1 MEERG
6 WQPPSDMS
14 TWHSDRIFG
23 LVLQVMMVVMMV
35 MEVVMMVMVVM
46 MMVVEDVELV
56 VGSFEALN
64 PLLLFKKRN
73 TAHMK

>member
-23 LVLQVMMVVMMV
+23 LVLQVMMVVM
-35 MEVVMMVMVVM
+35 VM
-46 MMVVEDVELV
+46 MMVVVVVEDVELV
-56 VGSFEALN
+56 VGSFKA
-64 PLLLFKKRN
+64 
-73 TAHMK
+73 

>member
-23 LVLQVMMVVMMV
+23 LVLQVMMVVMV
-35 MEVVMMVMVVM
+35 KMMVV
-46 MMVVEDVELV
+46 VVEDVELV
-56 VGSFEALN
+56 VGSFKAKI
-64 PLLLFKKRN
+64 PATPFQKRN

>member
-23 LVLQVMMVVMMV
+23 LVLQVMMVVMV
-35 MEVVMMVMVVM
+35 MIMVVVV
-46 MMVVEDVELV
+46 VVEDVELV
-56 VGSFEALN
+56 VGSFEAY
-64 PLLLFKKRN
+64 PLLLFKKG
-73 TAHMK
+73 TQPI

>member
-23 LVLQVMMVVMMV
+23 LVLLVMMV
-35 MEVVMMVMVVM
+35 MMMVVVM
-46 MMVVEDVELV
+46 MMMVVVVEDVELV

>member
-23 LVLQVMMVVMMV
+23 LVLQVMMVVM
-35 MEVVMMVMVVM
+35 VVVV
-46 MMVVEDVELV
+46 VVEDVELV
-56 VGSFEALN
+56 VGSFKA
-64 PLLLFKKRN
+64 
-73 TAHMK
+73 

>member
-23 LVLQVMMVVMMV
+23 LVLQVMMVVM
-35 MEVVMMVMVVM
+35 VM
-46 MMVVEDVELV
+46 MMVVVVEDVELV
-56 VGSFEALN
+56 VGSFKA
-64 PLLLFKKRN
+64 
-73 TAHMK
+73 

>member
-23 LVLQVMMVVMMV
+23 LVLLVMMVVM
-35 MEVVMMVMVVM
+35 VM
-46 MMVVEDVELV
+46 MMVVVVVEDVELV
-56 VGSFEALN
+56 VGSFEAY
-64 PLLLFKKRN
+64 PLLLFKKG
-73 TAHMK
+73 TQPI

>member
-23 LVLQVMMVVMMV
+23 LVLQVMMVVM
-35 MEVVMMVMVVM
+35 VM
-46 MMVVEDVELV
+46 MMVVVVEDV
-56 VGSFEALN
+56 VGSFKA
-64 PLLLFKKRN
+64 
-73 TAHMK
+73 

>member
-23 LVLQVMMVVMMV
+23 LVLLVMMVVMVMV
-35 MEVVMMVMVVM
+35 MMM
-46 MMVVEDVELV
+46 MMVVEDVEQV
-56 VGSFEALN
+56 VGSFEAY
-64 PLLLFKKRN
+64 PLLLFKKG
-73 TAHMK
+73 TQPI

>member
-1 MEERG
+1 
-6 WQPPSDMS
+6 MS
-14 TWHSDRIFG
+14 TWHSDRIFD
-23 LVLQVMMVVMMV
+23 LVLQVMMMVMVLLMMV
-35 MEVVMMVMVVM
+35 TVMVMVMMVMVM
-46 MMVVEDVELV
+46 MMVVVVVEDVELV

>member
-23 LVLQVMMVVMMV
+23 LVLQLMMVVM
-35 MEVVMMVMVVM
+35 VM
-46 MMVVEDVELV
+46 MMVVVVVEDVELV
-56 VGSFEALN
+56 VESFKAY
-64 PLLLFKKRN
+64 PLLLFK
-73 TAHMK
+73 TGTQPI

>member
-23 LVLQVMMVVMMV
+23 LVLLMMMVVMVLLEM
-35 MEVVMMVMVVM
+35 MVVM
-46 MMVVEDVELV
+46 VLLMMIMVVEDVEQV
-56 VGSFEALN
+56 VGSLEAY
-64 PLLLFKKRN
+64 PLLLKKRS
-73 TAHMK
+73 TANMK